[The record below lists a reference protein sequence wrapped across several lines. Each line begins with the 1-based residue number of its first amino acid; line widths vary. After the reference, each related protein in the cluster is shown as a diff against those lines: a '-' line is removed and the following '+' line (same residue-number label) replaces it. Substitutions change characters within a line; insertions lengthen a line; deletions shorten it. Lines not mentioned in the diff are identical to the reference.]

1 MDKSTKE
8 PYEIFYKVSL
18 FESEMILGLLLLEV
32 VPWPA
37 STLGLAWPA
46 IATFRYKI
54 DSLTI
59 LGVTANNGNE
69 SGRAIRSIVAKG
81 ESNPTPLFPDDN
93 SFPKPL

>member
-8 PYEIFYKVSL
+8 PYEILYKVSL
-18 FESEMILGLLLLEV
+18 FESEMILGLILLEV

-37 STLGLAWPA
+37 SPLGLAWPA

-59 LGVTANNGNE
+59 LGVTANNNTE
-69 SGRAIRSIVAKG
+69 SGRAIRS
-81 ESNPTPLFPDDN
+81 
-93 SFPKPL
+93 